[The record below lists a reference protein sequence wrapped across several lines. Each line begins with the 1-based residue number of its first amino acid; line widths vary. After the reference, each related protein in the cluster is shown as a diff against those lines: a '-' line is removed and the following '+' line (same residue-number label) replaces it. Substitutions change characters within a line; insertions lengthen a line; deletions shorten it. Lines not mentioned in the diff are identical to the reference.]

1 MLCPHISRGVSWWWG
16 AWAVIEIPLLML
28 PERKTIPERGFQQV
42 SLDIT
47 EGSMSVP
54 SGKAQTDAAQG
65 RSQVLVLLLAWF
77 LGFTGFHMCLY
88 IMCVYLN
95 RHTHLYVYTRACM
108 SICIYTHITCAHICT
123 PMPLPVTWEQ
133 NQTSILSA
141 WRKALNGWHRHV
153 SKKARLV
160 QNR

>member
-54 SGKAQTDAAQG
+54 SGKPQTDAAQE

-77 LGFTGFHMCLY
+77 LGFTRFHMCLY
-88 IMCVYLN
+88 IMCVYIN
-95 RHTHLYVYTRACM
+95 RHTQIYIYTCMRVYTH
-108 SICIYTHITCAHICT
+108 THAH
-123 PMPLPVTWEQ
+123 
-133 NQTSILSA
+133 
-141 WRKALNGWHRHV
+141 ALTYVH
-153 SKKARLV
+153 AYLYL
-160 QNR
+160 